1 MKGFLFL
8 QVHIYTG
15 LYEGLE
21 DLHVHMVRRKGVW
34 EEERGRLGLGL
45 GLAPTINQ
53 SLLLVYLYSPELR
66 PAVDTGGK

>member
-8 QVHIYTG
+8 QVHIYI

-21 DLHVHMVRRKGVW
+21 DLHVQMVRTKGVW
-34 EEERGRLGLGL
+34 EEERRRLGLGL

-53 SLLLVYLYSPELR
+53 SLLLVYLY
-66 PAVDTGGK
+66 